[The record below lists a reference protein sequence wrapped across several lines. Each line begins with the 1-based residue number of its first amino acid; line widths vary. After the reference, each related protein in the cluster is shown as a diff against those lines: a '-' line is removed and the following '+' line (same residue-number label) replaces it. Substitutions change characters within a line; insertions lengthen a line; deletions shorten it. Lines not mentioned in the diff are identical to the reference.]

1 MNMTTQTGQE
11 GGSLA
16 PIRTNLVHMGRQD
29 FTSVVLR
36 LTGMELYKL
45 QRRTMSKV
53 LSIISIGAVVVVF
66 LLAGLLIDLAV
77 NNATAQGGTRPALEI
92 VPLSIYLALQVV
104 SILGRVLI
112 AILVGVIV
120 GGEYGVGT
128 IRLMFTR
135 GPSRTQFLIGK
146 VGAAVCCIA
155 MGTLVMLVLGIVLGV
170 ILGFLFHLP
179 SAYDFFSAAW
189 LGHTILY
196 VLIAMLGLF
205 MYAMM
210 ALFLSTLG
218 RSTAAGIAGAL
229 VWLLLIE
236 PILGTIC
243 NIVANVSSGA
253 TATFF
258 NAVPDYFIGNNITAL
273 QQNQNQ
279 AVFGSDFGRF
289 VSSGNSIVLSDAH
302 ALLVLAGYLVVFIG
316 VAWWVNER
324 RDVTN

>member
-1 MNMTTQTGQE
+1 MSMTTQTGQE
-11 GGSLA
+11 GGSPA
-16 PIRTNLVHMGRQD
+16 ATRTSLVHMGRQD

-36 LTGMELYKL
+36 LTAMELYKL

-53 LSIISIGAVVVVF
+53 LGIISIIAVVVVF
-66 LLAGLLIDLAV
+66 LLAGLLLVLTV
-77 NNATAQGGTRPALEI
+77 NNATAQGSAPPALEI

-104 SILGRVLI
+104 TILGRVLI

-146 VGAAVCCIA
+146 IGAALSCIVI
-155 MGTLVMLVLGIVLGV
+155 GTLVMLVLGIVLGV
-170 ILGFLFHLP
+170 LLGFLFHLP
-179 SAYDFFSAAW
+179 STYDFFSAAW
-189 LGHTILY
+189 LGHAILY
-196 VLIAMLGLF
+196 MLIAMLDLF
-205 MYAMM
+205 MAAMM

-218 RSTAAGIAGAL
+218 RSTAAGIAGTL

-236 PILGTIC
+236 PVLGAIC
-243 NIVANVSSGA
+243 TIVANVSSGA
-253 TATFF
+253 TAAFF
-258 NAVPDYFIGNNITAL
+258 NAVPNYFIGNSVSAL

-279 AVFGSDFGRF
+279 AVFGPDFSLFLSR
-289 VSSGNSIVLSDAH
+289 GNGLVVSDAH
-302 ALLVLAGYLVVFIG
+302 ALLVIAGYLIVFIG

>member
-128 IRLMFTR
+128 I
-135 GPSRTQFLIGK
+135 
-146 VGAAVCCIA
+146 GAAVCCIA